1 MVSKVKLNEQ
11 IETMS
16 RLMVYGS
23 VLSEQKPD
31 NLMPFQPDAP
41 QYRKKD
47 GTIDTEKYQ
56 KDMAPI
62 YKFIDEY
69 KHGLIDVAAIG
80 SLFIPIVGPAISLGL
95 ELSNSALYLSED
107 DPYMA
112 GFALAFALI
121 PGGEMIA
128 KIPAV
133 KKLGRDGLAKL
144 LKKARIQDAKF
155 TKTELEALEQINKN
169 KKWLKLTAA
178 KEASKLLVQSTFKK
192 LSLPQIVRGMY
203 NLSLKHPTKFNLT
216 KLGLIIGGV
225 WYSYEKLAEIYGI
238 KPKTTPTKPGQK
250 QRSIVKIV
258 SNYDKDWDYK
268 MDGDNFYA
276 KKKGSE
282 EWVLTKGKISD
293 TIKSKVFG
301 IEKTPEQIK
310 LESEY
315 KANKDSI
322 DKQAAIQLTGNLTDE
337 EKNIEFQKVW
347 GDFKFE

>member
-47 GTIDTEKYQ
+47 GTLDTEKYQ

-62 YKFIDEY
+62 YKFIDEH
-69 KHGLIDVAAIG
+69 KHGLIDIAAIG
-80 SLFIPIVGPAISLGL
+80 FLLLGPVGAAISLGL
-95 ELSNSALYLSED
+95 ELANSALYLSED

-112 GFALAFALI
+112 GFSLAFALI

-178 KEASKLLVQSTFKK
+178 KEASKILVQSTFKK
-192 LSLPQIVRGMY
+192 
-203 NLSLKHPTKFNLT
+203 
-216 KLGLIIGGV
+216 
-225 WYSYEKLAEIYGI
+225 
-238 KPKTTPTKPGQK
+238 
-250 QRSIVKIV
+250 
-258 SNYDKDWDYK
+258 
-268 MDGDNFYA
+268 
-276 KKKGSE
+276 
-282 EWVLTKGKISD
+282 
-293 TIKSKVFG
+293 
-301 IEKTPEQIK
+301 
-310 LESEY
+310 
-315 KANKDSI
+315 
-322 DKQAAIQLTGNLTDE
+322 
-337 EKNIEFQKVW
+337 
-347 GDFKFE
+347 

>member
-1 MVSKVKLNEQ
+1 MVSNTKILNNIKFKMSYDPSKTLNENITEQ
-11 IETMS
+11 SMGGMMSPTYMSDPKNIEDFGNFI
-16 RLMVYGS
+16 Y
-23 VLSEQKPD
+23 E
-31 NLMPFQPDAP
+31 
-41 QYRKKD
+41 YR
-47 GTIDTEKYQ
+47 
-56 KDMAPI
+56 
-62 YKFIDEY
+62 
-69 KHGLIDVAAIG
+69 HGLIDIAAIG
-80 SLFIPIVGPAISLGL
+80 SLFIPFVGPAISLGL
-95 ELSNSALYLSED
+95 ELANSSLYFSED
-107 DPYMA
+107 DPYMG
-112 GFALAFALI
+112 GFSLVFALI
-121 PGGEMIA
+121 PGGEMIG

-133 KKLGRDGLAKL
+133 RKLGRDGLAKL

-203 NLSLKHPTKFNLT
+203 NLSLKHPTKFNLA
-216 KLGLIIGGV
+216 KIGLIIGGV
-225 WYSYEKLAEIYGI
+225 WYSYEKLAEIFGI

-268 MDGDNFYA
+268 MEGDNFYV

-282 EWVLTKGKISD
+282 NWILTKGKVSD
-293 TIKSKVFG
+293 TIKTKVFG

-315 KANKDSI
+315 KSNKDAI

>member
-1 MVSKVKLNEQ
+1 MVSNTKILNNIKFKMSYDPSKTLNENITEQ
-11 IETMS
+11 SMGGMMTPTYMSDPKNIEDFGNFI
-16 RLMVYGS
+16 Y
-23 VLSEQKPD
+23 E
-31 NLMPFQPDAP
+31 
-41 QYRKKD
+41 YR
-47 GTIDTEKYQ
+47 
-56 KDMAPI
+56 
-62 YKFIDEY
+62 
-69 KHGLIDVAAIG
+69 HGLIDIAAIG
-80 SLFIPIVGPAISLGL
+80 SLFIPVVGPAISLGL
-95 ELSNSALYLSED
+95 ELANSSLYFSED

-112 GFALAFALI
+112 GLSLSFALI

-144 LKKARIQDAKF
+144 LKKSRIQDAKF

-203 NLSLKHPTKFNLT
+203 NLSLKHPTKFNIT
-216 KLGLIIGGV
+216 KMGLIIGGV

-238 KPKTTPTKPGQK
+238 KPKTTTTKPGQK

-258 SNYDKDWDYK
+258 SNYDKDWYYK
-268 MDGDNFYA
+268 IDGDNVYA

-282 EWVLTKGKISD
+282 DWILTKGKVSD
-293 TIKSKVFG
+293 TIKTKVFS

-310 LESEY
+310 LENEY
-315 KANKDSI
+315 NANKDAI

>member
-1 MVSKVKLNEQ
+1 MVSNTKILNNIKFKMSYDPSKTLNENITEQ
-11 IETMS
+11 SMGGMMSPTYMSDPKNIEDFGNFI
-16 RLMVYGS
+16 Y
-23 VLSEQKPD
+23 E
-31 NLMPFQPDAP
+31 
-41 QYRKKD
+41 YR
-47 GTIDTEKYQ
+47 
-56 KDMAPI
+56 
-62 YKFIDEY
+62 
-69 KHGLIDVAAIG
+69 HGLIDIAAIG
-80 SLFIPIVGPAISLGL
+80 SLLIPVVGPAISLGL
-95 ELSNSALYLSED
+95 ELANSSLYFSED
-107 DPYMA
+107 DPYMG
-112 GFALAFALI
+112 GFSLAFALI
-121 PGGEMIA
+121 PGGEMIG

-216 KLGLIIGGV
+216 KIGLIIGGV
-225 WYSYEKLAEIYGI
+225 WYSYEKLAEIFGI

-268 MDGDNFYA
+268 MEGDNFYV

-282 EWVLTKGKISD
+282 NWILTKGKVSD
-293 TIKSKVFG
+293 TIKTKVFG

-315 KANKDSI
+315 KSNKDAI

>member
-1 MVSKVKLNEQ
+1 MVSNTKILNNIKFKMSYDPSKTLNENITEQ
-11 IETMS
+11 SMGGMMTPTYMSDPKNIEDFGNFI
-16 RLMVYGS
+16 Y
-23 VLSEQKPD
+23 E
-31 NLMPFQPDAP
+31 
-41 QYRKKD
+41 YR
-47 GTIDTEKYQ
+47 
-56 KDMAPI
+56 
-62 YKFIDEY
+62 
-69 KHGLIDVAAIG
+69 HGLMDIAAIG
-80 SLFIPIVGPAISLGL
+80 SLLIPVVGPAISLGL
-95 ELSNSALYLSED
+95 ELANSSLYFSED
-107 DPYMA
+107 DPYMG
-112 GFALAFALI
+112 GFSLAFALI

-216 KLGLIIGGV
+216 KMGLIIGGV
-225 WYSYEKLAEIYGI
+225 WYSYEKLAEIFGI
-238 KPKTTPTKPGQK
+238 KPKTTKPQPNK
-250 QRSIVKIV
+250 KPRNIVKI
-258 SNYDKDWDYK
+258 SNDFDNVWDYK
-268 MDGDNFYA
+268 MDGDKFYA
-276 KKKGSE
+276 KKKGSTQ
-282 EWVLTKGKISD
+282 WLLAKGKSEES
-293 TIKSKVFG
+293 IKTKVFG

-310 LESEY
+310 LENEY
-315 KANKDSI
+315 KANKDAI
-322 DKQAAIQLTGNLTDE
+322 DKQAAVQLTGNLTDE

>member
-47 GTIDTEKYQ
+47 GTLDTQ
-56 KDMAPI
+56 KFQTDMSSI
-62 YKFIDEY
+62 YEFVDEY
-69 KHGLIDVAAIG
+69 KHGLIDIAAIG
-80 SLFIPIVGPAISLGL
+80 SLFIPVVGPAISLGL

-112 GFALAFALI
+112 GFSLAFALI

-155 TKTELEALEQINKN
+155 TKTELESLEQINKN

-216 KLGLIIGGV
+216 KMGLIIGGV
-225 WYSYEKLAEIYGI
+225 WYSYAKLAEIYGI

-250 QRSIVKIV
+250 PRSIVKIV

-268 MDGDNFYA
+268 MEGDNFYA
-276 KKKGSE
+276 KKKGTE
-282 EWVLTKGKISD
+282 NWILTKGKVSD
-293 TIKSKVFG
+293 TIKTKVFG

-337 EKNIEFQKVW
+337 QKNIEFQEAW

>member
-1 MVSKVKLNEQ
+1 MVNKLKLNEQ
-11 IETMS
+11 VKTMN

-23 VLSEQKPD
+23 VMSEQKPD

-47 GTIDTEKYQ
+47 GTLDTEKYQ
-56 KDMAPI
+56 KDMSSV
-62 YKFIDEY
+62 YEFVDEY
-69 KHGLIDVAAIG
+69 KHGLIDIAAIG
-80 SLFIPIVGPAISLGL
+80 ALIIPVVGPALSLGL
-95 ELSNSALYLSED
+95 ELANSSLYFYED
-107 DPYMA
+107 DPYM
-112 GFALAFALI
+112 GGLSLVFALI
-121 PGGEMIA
+121 PGSEM
-128 KIPAV
+128 IPAV

-203 NLSLKHPTKFNLT
+203 YLSLKHPTKFNIA
-216 KLGLIIGGV
+216 KMGLIIGGV
-225 WYSYEKLAEIYGI
+225 WYSYKKLAEIFGI

-268 MDGDNFYA
+268 IDGDNVY
-276 KKKGSE
+276 
-282 EWVLTKGKISD
+282 TK
-293 TIKSKVFG
+293 
-301 IEKTPEQIK
+301 
-310 LESEY
+310 Y
-315 KANKDSI
+315 
-322 DKQAAIQLTGNLTDE
+322 
-337 EKNIEFQKVW
+337 
-347 GDFKFE
+347 

>member
-1 MVSKVKLNEQ
+1 MVSNTKILNNIKFKMSYDPSKTLNENITEQ
-11 IETMS
+11 SMGGMMSPTYMSDPKNIEDFGNFI
-16 RLMVYGS
+16 Y
-23 VLSEQKPD
+23 E
-31 NLMPFQPDAP
+31 
-41 QYRKKD
+41 YR
-47 GTIDTEKYQ
+47 
-56 KDMAPI
+56 
-62 YKFIDEY
+62 
-69 KHGLIDVAAIG
+69 HGLIDIAAIG
-80 SLFIPIVGPAISLGL
+80 SLFIPFVGPAISMGL
-95 ELSNSALYLSED
+95 ELANSSLYFSEG

-112 GFALAFALI
+112 GFSLVFALI
-121 PGGEMIA
+121 PGIGE
-128 KIPAV
+128 IPAV

-169 KKWLKLTAA
+169 KKWLKLTAS

-203 NLSLKHPTKFNLT
+203 NLSLKHPTKFNLA
-216 KLGLIIGGV
+216 KIGLIIGGV
-225 WYSYEKLAEIYGI
+225 WYSYEKLAEIFGI

-268 MDGDNFYA
+268 MEGDNFYV

-282 EWVLTKGKISD
+282 NWILTKGKVSD
-293 TIKSKVFG
+293 TIKTKVFG

-310 LESEY
+310 LENEY
-315 KANKDSI
+315 KANKDAI